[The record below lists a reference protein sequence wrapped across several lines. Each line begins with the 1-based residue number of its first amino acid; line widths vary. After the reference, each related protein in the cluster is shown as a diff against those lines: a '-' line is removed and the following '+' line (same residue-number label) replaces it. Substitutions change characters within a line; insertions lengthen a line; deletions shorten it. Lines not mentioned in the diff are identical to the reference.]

1 MSATATP
8 TEEEAATK
16 RRKTTAVGKIVE
28 IIGASDNGWE
38 DAAQVAIDEA
48 KKTIH
53 NIHGIKIQDMT
64 ANVDPNTGKITRY
77 KTSVKLSFGIIE
89 EER

>member
-1 MSATATP
+1 M
-8 TEEEAATK
+8 
-16 RRKTTAVGKIVE
+16 
-28 IIGASDNGWE
+28 
-38 DAAQVAIDEA
+38 AIEEA

-64 ANVDPNTGKITRY
+64 AEIDSDTGNITRY
-77 KTSVKLSFGIIE
+77 KTCVKLSTGVID